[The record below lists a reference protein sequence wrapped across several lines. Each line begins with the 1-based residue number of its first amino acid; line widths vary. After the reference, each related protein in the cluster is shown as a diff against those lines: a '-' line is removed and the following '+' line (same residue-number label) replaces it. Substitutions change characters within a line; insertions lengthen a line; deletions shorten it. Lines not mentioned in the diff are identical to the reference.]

1 MQNLTYKDFAMDELM
16 YFTDAYNNGMR
27 YNAMVGQAQRI
38 CECLLKHVIS
48 KRLVNNN
55 EVMKQHNLRVIY
67 EYCTDMLNLP
77 IQSLHTSVM
86 QLNNFYTHTRYPG
99 REAFLASR
107 ADIEAAFES
116 LSTIVKGLKEFF

>member
-1 MQNLTYKDFAMDELM
+1 MDELM

-55 EVMKQHNLRVIY
+55 EVMKVTQPCDGTESMY
-67 EYCTDMLNLP
+67 MPE
-77 IQSLHTSVM
+77 
-86 QLNNFYTHTRYPG
+86 
-99 REAFLASR
+99 R
-107 ADIEAAFES
+107 A
-116 LSTIVKGLKEFF
+116 